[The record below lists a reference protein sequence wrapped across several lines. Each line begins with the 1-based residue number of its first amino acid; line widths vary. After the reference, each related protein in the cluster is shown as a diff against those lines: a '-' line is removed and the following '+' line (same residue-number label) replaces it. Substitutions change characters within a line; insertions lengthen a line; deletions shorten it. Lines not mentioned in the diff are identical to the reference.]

1 MDLTTLQQGVMFAV
15 SAVASA
21 TFSFPS
27 SVPAHGAS
35 LYKPE
40 IIESYNLST
49 METLDSNLEPGSIQN
64 LNTLTSPVTDNIKLV
79 IKESPTPES
88 IITVEQPP
96 AVSTVTQPTSKPTPS
111 SSPKL
116 TAEPESSPS
125 PVVKEEKSA
134 AQLSEV
140 KAESSPSPSPVSTSS
155 NADLLFQMTNDY
167 RAKMGKP
174 AFEKEERLCKI
185 AEQRAPDVKPEL
197 ASGTLHKGFKELNL
211 PYWATENIAAYQTME
226 ENFKFLSTDFIH
238 RKAIESDA
246 KYSCT
251 ACVGTSCSQ
260 IFSSFLSK

>member
-1 MDLTTLQQGVMFAV
+1 MDLTALHQGVMFAV

-35 LYKPE
+35 LYQPE
-40 IIESYNLST
+40 IIESYNLDQA
-49 METLDSNLEPGSIQN
+49 ETLKSSFQPESFHN
-64 LNTLTSPVTDNIKLV
+64 LNSLTSPITDNLQLIV
-79 IKESPTPES
+79 KEAHAEEPV
-88 IITVEQPP
+88 ITVEQPP
-96 AVSTVTQPTSKPTPS
+96 VVSTVTQPTPKPTPA
-111 SSPKL
+111 SPKS
-116 TAEPESSPS
+116 TAEPESSPNT
-125 PVVKEEKSA
+125 VTKEADESSQTPKK
-134 AQLSEV
+134 EPD
-140 KAESSPSPSPVSTSS
+140 SSPSPSPIALTSS

-167 RAKMGKP
+167 RTKMGKP

-197 ASGTLHKGFKELNL
+197 VSGTLHKGFKDLNL
-211 PYWATENIAAYQTME
+211 PYWATENIAAYQTMQ
-226 ENFKFLSTDFIH
+226 ENFNFLSTDYIH